1 MTSKEELERD
11 LQDAERVCGEIRYNL
26 IFTNEEYDY
35 FIRYIDEL
43 KSILSVLV
51 D

>member
-1 MTSKEELERD
+1 MTFKEELGRD

-35 FIRYIDEL
+35 FICYIDEL